1 MWQPFFCVLENG
13 RLILYLIMLVG
24 NARDIYIREDDI
36 YAREDSI

>member
-13 RLILYLIMLVG
+13 RSISYLIMLVG

-36 YAREDSI
+36 YARKDSI